1 MLCSVIRTMDP
12 TTNLNDV
19 LLFVQVARLQ
29 SFTTAAR
36 KLDLPKSTVSERIA
50 RLEKR
55 LGARLLER
63 TTRSLRLTETGS
75 QYLARVEPVVA
86 DLEDADREITE
97 SHRATRG
104 VLRIGSP
111 LLFAQAFLT
120 DVLAEYL
127 ERYPDIEIELL
138 LADRVFDP
146 IVENLDLAIVV
157 NGPIGPDLVARKLAM
172 SHRVCVVS
180 PAYTAKRGA
189 PTTPPELA
197 NHACLVAGASRK
209 TRWLFTRRGAT
220 DKVNIVGRYSV
231 TSVELVY
238 RAALQGLGIAV
249 LPAFLCIDALESGR
263 LVRLFEDYGAEETVV
278 HIVYASNRHL
288 PARARAFTDHLV
300 ARSVE
305 VLADLPKYGRKA
317 TSA

>member
-1 MLCSVIRTMDP
+1 M
-12 TTNLNDV
+12 NLNDV
-19 LLFVQVARLQ
+19 LIFVHVARLQ
-29 SFTTAAR
+29 SFTRAAHE
-36 KLDLPKSTVSERIA
+36 LDLPKSTVSERIA

-63 TTRSLRLTETGS
+63 TTRSLRLTETGA
-75 QYLARVEPVVA
+75 QYLARVEGLVHE
-86 DLEDADREITE
+86 LEDAEREVSE

-104 VLRIGSP
+104 VLRVGSP

-120 DVLAEYL
+120 DLVAEYL
-127 ERYPDIEIELL
+127 ERYPDIEIELV

-146 IVENLDLAIVV
+146 VVENLDLAIVV

-172 SHRVCVVS
+172 SHRVCVAS
-180 PAYTAKRGA
+180 PSYTARRGV
-189 PTTPPELA
+189 PTKPADLTK
-197 NHACLVAGASRK
+197 HACLVAGASRK
-209 TRWLFTRRGAT
+209 AKWEFTRRSEV
-220 DKVNIVGRYSV
+220 DKIVISGRYAV

-238 RAALQGLGIAV
+238 RAALQGLGVAV
-249 LPAFLCIDALESGR
+249 LPAFLCVDALASGR
-263 LVRLFEDYGAEETVV
+263 LVALLEDYRAEETVV

-288 PARARAFTDHLV
+288 SARARAFADHLIE
-300 ARSVE
+300 RSIA